1 MLEDIIDH
9 PKQYCKNDGGEH
21 NEERRALQLLPAR
34 PGGLLGKLDERV
46 LQIVNKLSHL
56 YF

>member
-9 PKQYCKNDGGEH
+9 PKQYSKNDGGKH
-21 NEERRALQLLPAR
+21 NEECRALQLLPAR
-34 PGGLLGKLDERV
+34 PCGLLGKLDERV